1 MITERTM
8 REGLIDLCRHDQER
22 LVKMALAKLHVSKFH
37 RHYDDFY
44 QEGCIAYARAYVAFK
59 GSVDAE
65 CDRFYAFAYKLIYW
79 RMLDLLKKSWHQE
92 DERQVSTDASPA
104 TAYHLAAMQG
114 PWAAGYLTNIENRQQ
129 WASLMRALCGNKNT
143 YPYFSSNFPTPKSP
157 SNYTFPAPRF
167 TNSGAASLPSPTNS
181 LPRTRKFIIPRL
193 VDTFCRYTTFL
204 GKICYNVTIN
214 RSTPCAV
221 GAL

>member
-65 CDRFYAFAYKLIYW
+65 RDRFYAFAYKLIYW
-79 RMLDLLKKSWHQE
+79 RILDLLKKSWHQE

-104 TAYHLAAMQG
+104 TAYHLAAMQDPG
-114 PWAAGYLTNIENRQQ
+114 
-129 WASLMRALCGNKNT
+129 
-143 YPYFSSNFPTPKSP
+143 
-157 SNYTFPAPRF
+157 
-167 TNSGAASLPSPTNS
+167 
-181 LPRTRKFIIPRL
+181 RL
-193 VDTFCRYTTFL
+193 AT
-204 GKICYNVTIN
+204 
-214 RSTPCAV
+214 
-221 GAL
+221 

>member
-1 MITERTM
+1 
-8 REGLIDLCRHDQER
+8 
-22 LVKMALAKLHVSKFH
+22 MALAKLHVSKFH
-37 RHYDDFY
+37 RHYNDFY

-65 CDRFYAFAYKLIYW
+65 RDRFYAFAYKLIYW
-79 RMLDLLKKSWHQE
+79 RILDLLKKSWHQE

-104 TAYHLAAMQG
+104 TAYHLAAMQD

-129 WASLMRALCGNKNT
+129 WASLMRALSPRQQDYLT
-143 YPYFSSNFPTPKSP
+143 LFFQQFSNAEIA

-167 TNSGAASLPSPTNS
+167 TNSGAASLPSPASS
-181 LPRTRKFIIPRL
+181 LPRTRKSIIPRL

-214 RSTPCAV
+214 RSR
-221 GAL
+221 G

>member
-22 LVKMALAKLHVSKFH
+22 LVKMVLAKLHVSKFH

-44 QEGCIAYARAYVAFK
+44 QEGCIAYARAYVTFK

-65 CDRFYAFAYKLIYW
+65 RDRFYAFAYKLIYW
-79 RMLDLLKKSWHQE
+79 RILDLLKKSWHQE

-104 TAYHLAAMQG
+104 TAYHLAAMQD

-129 WASLMRALCGNKNT
+129 WASLMRALSAATRIPILISPAIFQRRNRQAT
-143 YPYFSSNFPTPKSP
+143 THFPPLGLRT
-157 SNYTFPAPRF
+157 PAPRLCHRPPALYQ
-167 TNSGAASLPSPTNS
+167 GPVSLSY
-181 LPRTRKFIIPRL
+181 R
-193 VDTFCRYTTFL
+193 
-204 GKICYNVTIN
+204 
-214 RSTPCAV
+214 
-221 GAL
+221 AL